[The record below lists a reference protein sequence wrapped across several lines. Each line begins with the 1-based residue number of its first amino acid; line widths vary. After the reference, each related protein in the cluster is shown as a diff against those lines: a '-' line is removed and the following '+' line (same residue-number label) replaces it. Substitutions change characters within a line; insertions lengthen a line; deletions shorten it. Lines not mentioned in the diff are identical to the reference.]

1 MENDLPSLL
10 FQLGVAFDLKRRRR
24 GAALTSHGISWR
36 QAGPA

>member
-10 FQLGVAFDLKRRRR
+10 FQLWVAFDLKRRRR
-24 GAALTSHGISWR
+24 AALTSHGISWR